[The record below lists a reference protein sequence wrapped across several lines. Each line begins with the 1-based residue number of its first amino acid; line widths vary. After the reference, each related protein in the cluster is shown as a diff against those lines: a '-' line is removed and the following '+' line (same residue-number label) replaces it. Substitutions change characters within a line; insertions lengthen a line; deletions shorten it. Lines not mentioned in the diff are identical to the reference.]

1 MAINADLARRTSGK
15 LRRNG
20 WTYDDVLNCALAM
33 IVSVRGKPSFM
44 NANPETDYRFDDLRP
59 EVKDAL
65 REGKEILDGTRPAK
79 WFDSTADLIREI
91 IPCTGTGWGMRS
103 AMSRA

>member
-1 MAINADLARRTSGK
+1 MMQTMERPVAINADLARRASGK

-33 IVSVRGKPSFM
+33 IVTVRGKPSFM
-44 NANPETDYRFDDLRP
+44 NANPENDYRYDDLRP

-65 REGKEILDGTRPAK
+65 REGKEILDGARPAK
-79 WFDSTADLIREI
+79 WFDSTADLIRD
-91 IPCTGTGWGMRS
+91 CL
-103 AMSRA
+103 A

>member
-1 MAINADLARRTSGK
+1 MMQTMERPVSINADLARRASGK

-44 NANPETDYRFDDLRP
+44 NANPDASYRYDDLRP
-59 EVKDAL
+59 EVKASL
-65 REGKEILDGTRPAK
+65 REGKEILDGTHPAK
-79 WFDSTADLIREI
+79 WFDSTADL
-91 IPCTGTGWGMRS
+91 MRNCLT
-103 AMSRA
+103 

>member
-1 MAINADLARRTSGK
+1 MMQTMERPVSINADLARRASGK

-44 NANPETDYRFDDLRP
+44 NANPDASYRYDDLRP
-59 EVKDAL
+59 EVKASL
-65 REGKEILDGTRPAK
+65 REGKEILEGTHPAK
-79 WFDSTADLIREI
+79 WFDSTADR
-91 IPCTGTGWGMRS
+91 MRDCLT
-103 AMSRA
+103 

>member
-1 MAINADLARRTSGK
+1 MMQTMERPVSINADLARRASGK

-44 NANPETDYRFDDLRP
+44 NANPDASYRYDDLRP
-59 EVKDAL
+59 EVKASL
-65 REGKEILDGTRPAK
+65 REGKEILEGTHPAK
-79 WFDSTADLIREI
+79 WFDSTADL
-91 IPCTGTGWGMRS
+91 MRDCLT
-103 AMSRA
+103 

>member
-1 MAINADLARRTSGK
+1 MMQTMERPVSINADLARRASGK

-44 NANPETDYRFDDLRP
+44 NANPDASYRYDDLRP
-59 EVKDAL
+59 EVKASL
-65 REGKEILDGTRPAK
+65 REGKEILGGTHPAK
-79 WFDSTADLIREI
+79 WFDSTADL
-91 IPCTGTGWGMRS
+91 MRNCLT
-103 AMSRA
+103 